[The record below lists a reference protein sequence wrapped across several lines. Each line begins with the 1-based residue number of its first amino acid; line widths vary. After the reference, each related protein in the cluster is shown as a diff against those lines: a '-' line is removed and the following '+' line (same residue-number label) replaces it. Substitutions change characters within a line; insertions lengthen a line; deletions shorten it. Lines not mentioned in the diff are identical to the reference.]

1 MQKLIATMLVVIVV
15 LMGVILVQQ
24 HQSGSLPKFDTQYQ
38 AVVLSNNQVYFGK
51 LENLNSQYP
60 VLKDVFYIL
69 SKVDSEAKQAT
80 NVLVR
85 RGKELHGPEFMIL
98 NRQNILMIE
107 PVKDDSQLAKMI
119 AEQKKGS

>member
-1 MQKLIATMLVVIVV
+1 MQKIIAALLVMIVA
-15 LMGVILVQQ
+15 LMGVFVLQQ
-24 HQSGSLPKFDTQYQ
+24 YKASSIPEYSTQYQ

-51 LENLNSQYP
+51 LENVHSQYP

-69 SKVDSEAKQAT
+69 SKVDSETKQAG

-107 PVKDDSQLAKMI
+107 PVKDDSQLSKMI
-119 AEQKKGS
+119 AEQKKGG

>member
-1 MQKLIATMLVVIVV
+1 MQKIIAALLVMIVA
-15 LMGVILVQQ
+15 LMGVFVLQQ
-24 HQSGSLPKFDTQYQ
+24 YRASSVPGYGTQYQ

-51 LENLNSQYP
+51 LENVNSQYP

-69 SKVDSEAKQAT
+69 SKVDSETKQAG

-107 PVKDDSQLAKMI
+107 PVKDDSQLARMI